1 MKFDVLLPTVIFLVV
16 STSVLAYRRFEKKI
30 TVLFEERKLNIRDV
44 ILIAASM
51 GLMVTVMAFTPS
63 RAIQIVF
70 IVAYSYMLFSFT
82 YIALRRWYV
91 AILPP
96 VAFILLYNFYW
107 QLLVFNLF
115 VVVFAIVIPVYLG
128 SLFSWKTTWVF
139 AVLVTILDIVQVFGT
154 GFMGEYAAKTMELR
168 LPVLLMIP
176 TYPNEGLVG
185 LGLGDLFL
193 AGLLAV
199 QTALKRGQKAG
210 LLIAVTIGLAM
221 FIFEM
226 ALFNTTFFR
235 FFPATVVVI
244 AGWIAGMGISRLIHL

>member
-1 MKFDVLLPTVIFLVV
+1 
-16 STSVLAYRRFEKKI
+16 
-30 TVLFEERKLNIRDV
+30 
-44 ILIAASM
+44 
-51 GLMVTVMAFTPS
+51 
-63 RAIQIVF
+63 
-70 IVAYSYMLFSFT
+70 MLFSFT

-96 VAFILLYNFYW
+96 IAFILLYNFYW

>member
-1 MKFDVLLPTVIFLVV
+1 MLLPTVVFFIV
-16 STSVLAYRRFEKKI
+16 SVSVLAYRRFEKKI
-30 TVLFEERKLNIRDV
+30 TFLFEERKLTIRDA
-44 ILIAASM
+44 ILIVASM
-51 GLMVTVMAFTPS
+51 GLMVTVMAFMPS

-70 IVAYSYMLFSFT
+70 TVAYSYMLFSFT

-91 AILPP
+91 AVIPP
-96 VAFILLYNFYW
+96 IAFILLYNFYW

-115 VVVFAIVIPVYLG
+115 VVVFAIVVPVYMG
-128 SLFSWKTTWVF
+128 TLFSWKTTWVF

-154 GFMGEYAAKTMELR
+154 GFMGEYAIKTMELR
-168 LPVLLMIP
+168 LPVLLMLP

-199 QTALKRGQKAG
+199 QTALKQGQKAG
-210 LLIAVTIGLAM
+210 ILTAASVGLAM
-221 FIFEM
+221 FVFEI

-244 AGWIAGMGISRLIHL
+244 AGWIAGMGISRLIHLGP